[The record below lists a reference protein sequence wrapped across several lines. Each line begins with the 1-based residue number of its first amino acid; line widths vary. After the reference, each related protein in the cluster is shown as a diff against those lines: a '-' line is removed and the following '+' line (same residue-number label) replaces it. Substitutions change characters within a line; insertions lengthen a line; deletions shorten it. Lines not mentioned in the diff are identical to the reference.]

1 MVAIPYCLIYGWF
14 KQLVPDIL
22 YFLFIIFFRPLSK
35 LMGNVHFI
43 EKKTRGTREGEGDDR
58 QSPAFY
64 TDQRFWGNFE
74 TVLETSIGSYNIT
87 VLVLLRE
94 VMSNWLII
102 FNSVSQFAHH
112 FTVFNIFVLLNAY
125 TESNTRKHTTVCNGM
140 PWCAILNTRMQP
152 ILYMWMLNM
161 YNSLLI
167 SLLHC

>member
-1 MVAIPYCLIYGWF
+1 
-14 KQLVPDIL
+14 
-22 YFLFIIFFRPLSK
+22 
-35 LMGNVHFI
+35 MGNVHFI
-43 EKKTRGTREGEGDDR
+43 ENKTRGTREGESDDR

-64 TDQRFWGNFE
+64 TDQRFWGHFE

-125 TESNTRKHTTVCNGM
+125 TESNTESTLLSVTECHGVQFLTHECNPSFICG
-140 PWCAILNTRMQP
+140 C
-152 ILYMWMLNM
+152 
-161 YNSLLI
+161 
-167 SLLHC
+167 